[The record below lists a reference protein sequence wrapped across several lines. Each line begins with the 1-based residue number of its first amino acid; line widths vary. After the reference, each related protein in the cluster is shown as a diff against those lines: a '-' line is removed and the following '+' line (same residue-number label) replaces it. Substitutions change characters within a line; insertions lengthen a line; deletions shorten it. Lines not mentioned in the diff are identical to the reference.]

1 MFGFRVRDVARR
13 FCVAISVGVFRLNIN
28 VRNVGIKDLK
38 MGTAGIQFKIMPEGV
53 DTDFEELK
61 VKVKEAVESFES
73 GVFSDAKEEPI
84 AFGLK
89 ALIITIALSE
99 DEESDAVESALSKIS
114 GVSSVELIDYRR
126 VVG

>member
-1 MFGFRVRDVARR
+1 MA
-13 FCVAISVGVFRLNIN
+13 
-28 VRNVGIKDLK
+28 
-38 MGTAGIQFKIMPEGV
+38 TAGIQFRIMPKSA
-53 DTDFEELK
+53 DTNLEELK
-61 VKVKEAVESFES
+61 EKIKESIESFES
-73 GVFSDAKEEPI
+73 GVFSESKEEPI

-99 DEESDAVESALSKIS
+99 DEESDAVEEAFGKIE